1 MLRSIIPTELPR
13 KASTIALLAAVLM
26 SFVIPFNTSSVN
38 IALPSI
44 GNQFNTDAVLL
55 GWIATSFLLAATM
68 FLVPMGR
75 LGDIKGRRIIFIM
88 GASIFTVSS
97 LLAALSTSTLMLIS
111 FRVLQGIGG
120 AMVFAT
126 GIAIITSVFPPQERG
141 KVLGINLTSV
151 YIGLSLGPLLGG
163 ILTHNLGWRSI
174 FLIIV
179 PFGLVA
185 ILFMSRLEGEWA
197 GAKGEKFDIIGSAI
211 YSITVL
217 LIMYGLSDFKPQT
230 STPLILIGLI
240 LLAVFLFYESK
251 VQHPVLEVRLFKN
264 ITFALSNLTAILTY
278 SSTFAIP
285 FLLSLF
291 LQYIKGYTA
300 QEAGIFLIARP
311 VVMALCSPFAGWLSD
326 RIEPRVVVSVGLA
339 IIASGLL
346 LFSGIGAETSLPL
359 IIGNLMLL
367 GFAFALFSSP
377 NTNAI
382 MGSIERKFLGIGSAM
397 VGTTR
402 MTGQMTSMALVMFVF
417 STSIGR
423 ATITPEVYPMLVEST
438 RTAFL
443 IFSALSFTAIFIS
456 AARGRLR

>member
-1 MLRSIIPTELPR
+1 MFKSIRSVEIQRRTE
-13 KASTIALLAAVLM
+13 TIALFAVVLM
-26 SFVIPFNTSSVN
+26 SFAIPFNTSSVN

-44 GNQFNTDAVLL
+44 GDQFNTDAVLL
-55 GWIATSFLLAATM
+55 GWVATSFLLAAAM

-75 LGDIKGRRIIFIM
+75 LGDIRGRRLVFIL
-88 GASIFTVSS
+88 GASIFTASS
-97 LLAALSTSTLMLIS
+97 LLAALSTSTLMLIF

-179 PFGLVA
+179 PVGLLA

-197 GAKGEKFDIIGSAI
+197 GAKGEKFDFMGTII
-211 YSITVL
+211 YSTTIL
-217 LIMYGLSDFKPQT
+217 FIMYGLSDFKPQT
-230 STPLILIGLI
+230 SAPLILIGLI
-240 LLAVFLFYESK
+240 LLGVFLFYESR
-251 VQHPVLEVRLFKN
+251 VEHPVLEVRLFKN

-300 QEAGIFLIARP
+300 QEAGLFLVARP

-326 RIEPRVVVSVGLA
+326 RIEPRFVVSTGLA
-339 IIASGLL
+339 IISSGLFI
-346 LFSGIGAETSLPL
+346 FSRIGAETSLAV
-359 IIGNLMLL
+359 IVGNLMVL

-382 MGSIERKFLGIGSAM
+382 MGSVEKKFLGIGSAM

-402 MTGQMTSMALVMFVF
+402 LTGQMTSMALVMFVF
-417 STSIGR
+417 STLIGR
-423 ATITPEVYPMLVEST
+423 ATITLEVYPMLVEST
-438 RTAFL
+438 QIAFL
-443 IFSALSFTAIFIS
+443 IFSTLSFTGIFIS

>member
-1 MLRSIIPTELPR
+1 MFKSIRSVEIHRRAEL
-13 KASTIALLAAVLM
+13 IALLAVVLM
-26 SFVIPFNTSSVN
+26 SFAIPFNTSSVN

-44 GNQFNTDAVLL
+44 GDQFNTDAVLL
-55 GWIATSFLLAATM
+55 GWIATSFLLAAAM

-75 LGDIKGRRIIFIM
+75 LGDIRGRRLIFIL
-88 GASIFTVSS
+88 GASIFTASS
-97 LLAALSTSTLMLIS
+97 LLAALSISTLMLIF
-111 FRVLQGIGG
+111 FRILQGVGG

-126 GIAIITSVFPPQERG
+126 GIAIITSVFPPEERG

-151 YIGLSLGPLLGG
+151 YLGLSLGPLLGG

-174 FLIIV
+174 FLLIV
-179 PFGLVA
+179 PIGLLA
-185 ILFMSRLEGEWA
+185 ILFMSRLESEWA
-197 GAKGEKFDIIGSAI
+197 GAKGEKFDLTGTMI
-211 YSITVL
+211 YSAMIL
-217 LIMYGLSDFKPQT
+217 FIMYGLSDFQPQT
-230 STPLILIGLI
+230 SIPLILFGLI
-240 LLAVFLFYESK
+240 LLAAFLSYESR
-251 VQHPVLEVRLFKN
+251 VEHPVLEVRLFKN
-264 ITFALSNLTAILTY
+264 ITFAFSNLTAILTY

-300 QEAGIFLIARP
+300 QEAGIFLVARP

-326 RIEPRVVVSVGLA
+326 RIEPRIVVSVGLA
-339 IIASGLL
+339 IIASGLFM
-346 LFSGIGAETSLPL
+346 FSMIGVETPILL
-359 IIGNLMLL
+359 IIANLMVI

-382 MGSIERKFLGIGSAM
+382 MGSIEKKFLGIGSAM

-402 MTGQMTSMALVMFVF
+402 ITGQMTSMALVMFVL

-438 RTAFL
+438 QTAFL
-443 IFSALSFTAIFIS
+443 VFSILSFTGIFIS

>member
-75 LGDIKGRRIIFIM
+75 LGDIKGCRIIFIM